1 MESEKLIERLATLSP
16 AKRALLELKLQQG
29 RGRTAAQMTIP
40 RRAQRGLAPLSFA
53 QQRLWVLD
61 QLEPES
67 FAYNERSA
75 VRLDGPLDIGALRS
89 ALSAIVERHEVLRTT
104 YGLTDER

>member
-1 MESEKLIERLATLSP
+1 MGNYPSWSLDGER
-16 AKRALLELKLQQG
+16 KVNRASCDSFSREARLTWLKLQQG

-61 QLEPES
+61 QLEPEVS
-67 FAYNERSA
+67 
-75 VRLDGPLDIGALRS
+75 
-89 ALSAIVERHEVLRTT
+89 
-104 YGLTDER
+104 LTMSDRQSVWTGR

>member
-1 MESEKLIERLATLSP
+1 MESDKLIERLATLSP